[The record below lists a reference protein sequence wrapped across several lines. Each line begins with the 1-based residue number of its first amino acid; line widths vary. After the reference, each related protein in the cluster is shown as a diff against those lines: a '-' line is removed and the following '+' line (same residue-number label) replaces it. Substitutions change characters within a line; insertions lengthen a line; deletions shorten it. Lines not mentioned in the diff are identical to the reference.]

1 MSQEIPQAEV
11 YLITC
16 GPGTEIYSV
25 YGHSALRIVIPE
37 KKIDTVYNWGVFDF
51 ATPNFAWKFAK
62 GRLNYMLG
70 VYSFESFLKDY
81 FLEKDGSYLRSSI
94 WKHLILKGFFF
105 FWKKISSPKILPTVM
120 IFTMII
126 VRRGYAIL

>member
-1 MSQEIPQAEV
+1 MRKRLKYLFLSLILFSRVLNSQETPQAEV

-81 FLEKDGSYLRSSI
+81 FLEQR
-94 WKHLILKGFFF
+94 WV
-105 FWKKISSPKILPTVM
+105 ISQKFNLETPDIERL
-120 IFTMII
+120 
-126 VRRGYAIL
+126 